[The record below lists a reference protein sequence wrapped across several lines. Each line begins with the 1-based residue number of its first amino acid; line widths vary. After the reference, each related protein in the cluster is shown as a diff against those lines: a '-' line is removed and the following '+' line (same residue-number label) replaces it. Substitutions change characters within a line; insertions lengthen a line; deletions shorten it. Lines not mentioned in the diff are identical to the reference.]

1 MLNQRKV
8 PIKMNPDLELL
19 AKKES
24 LSSSSNSNIAARNH
38 QELEATIENL
48 HKLLEISRLREK
60 RLVSKLEQLGGGQ
73 TISLDL
79 ETQSTSLL
87 LSSSNGEYDNCP
99 LEPKVSFL
107 SSVIDRGGW
116 LIGLLTVQS
125 LSSFVLSW
133 NESLFREHPNII
145 YFLTMLV
152 GAGGNAGNQAA
163 VRVIRG
169 IALGSINDKNFT
181 TFLYRECLMAITL
194 SVSLGAV
201 GIIRT
206 MVTPHISALET
217 FAIGLSLMLIVF
229 ISIVAGCLLPFILQ
243 ALKFDPAH
251 SSTSIQVIMDI
262 AGVLITCLT
271 AHLILNT
278 GLGPRLFHMP
288 SSSGGGLI
296 NGNHNPK
303 SMTS

>member
-1 MLNQRKV
+1 MLNQIKV

-24 LSSSSNSNIAARNH
+24 LSSSSSNLTRNH
-38 QELEATIENL
+38 ELEATIENL
-48 HKLLEISRLREK
+48 HKLLEVSRLREK

-79 ETQSTSLL
+79 EIQTVAL
-87 LSSSNGEYDNCP
+87 SSNGEYDNCP

-116 LIGLLTVQS
+116 LVGLLTVQS

-133 NESLFREHPNII
+133 NESLFRQHPNII

-181 TFLYRECLMAITL
+181 TFLYRECLMAVTL

-206 MVTPHISALET
+206 MVTPNISALET

-229 ISIVAGCLLPFILQ
+229 ISILAGCLLPFILQ

-288 SSSGGGLI
+288 SSGML
-296 NGNHNPK
+296 NGAK

>member
-1 MLNQRKV
+1 
-8 PIKMNPDLELL
+8 MNPDLELL

-24 LSSSSNSNIAARNH
+24 LSQNTNLTRNH
-38 QELEATIENL
+38 ELEASVENL
-48 HKLLEISRLREK
+48 QKLLEVSRLREK
-60 RLVSKLEQLGGGQ
+60 RLVSKLEQLGGRAV
-73 TISLDL
+73 SFDL
-79 ETQSTSLL
+79 EMQSTAIVSG
-87 LSSSNGEYDNCP
+87 GEYDNCP

-116 LIGLLTVQS
+116 LVGLLTVQS

-133 NESLFREHPNII
+133 NEGLFRDHPNII

-181 TFLYRECLMAITL
+181 TFLYRECLMAVTL

-201 GIIRT
+201 GIVRT
-206 MVTPHISALET
+206 MITPNIAALET

-229 ISIVAGCLLPFILQ
+229 ISILAGCLLPFILQ

-278 GLGPRLFHMP
+278 GLGHRLFHMP
-288 SSSGGGLI
+288 ASGAL
-296 NGNHNPK
+296 NGAK
-303 SMTS
+303 SMTAS

>member
-1 MLNQRKV
+1 
-8 PIKMNPDLELL
+8 MNPDLELL
-19 AKKES
+19 ARKE
-24 LSSSSNSNIAARNH
+24 SNSNLTSKNY
-38 QELEATIENL
+38 QELEATVENL
-48 HKLLEISRLREK
+48 QKLLDISRLREK
-60 RLVSKLEQLGGGQ
+60 RLVSKLEQLGGQ
-73 TISLDL
+73 VISLDL
-79 ETQSTSLL
+79 EIQNTVI
-87 LSSSNGEYDNCP
+87 SSGEYDNCP
-99 LEPKVSFL
+99 LEPKVSFV

-116 LIGLLTVQS
+116 LVGLLTVQS

-133 NESLFREHPNII
+133 NESLFRQHPNII

-169 IALGSINDKNFT
+169 MALGSINDKNFA
-181 TFLYRECLMAITL
+181 TFLYRECLMAVTL
-194 SVSLGAV
+194 SVTLGAV

-206 MVTPHISALET
+206 MITPNISALET

-229 ISIVAGCLLPFILQ
+229 ISILAGCLLPFILQ
-243 ALKFDPAH
+243 SLKFDPAH

-278 GLGPRLFHMP
+278 GLGHRLFHMP
-288 SSSGGGLI
+288 STGIL
-296 NGNHNPK
+296 NGAK
-303 SMTS
+303 SMSS

>member
-1 MLNQRKV
+1 MLNQRKIV
-8 PIKMNPDLELL
+8 IKMNPDLELL
-19 AKKES
+19 ARKE
-24 LSSSSNSNIAARNH
+24 SNSNLTSKNY
-38 QELEATIENL
+38 QELEATVENL
-48 HKLLEISRLREK
+48 QKLLDISRLREK
-60 RLVSKLEQLGGGQ
+60 RLVSKLEQLGGQ
-73 TISLDL
+73 VISLDL
-79 ETQSTSLL
+79 EIQNTVI
-87 LSSSNGEYDNCP
+87 SSGEYDNCP
-99 LEPKVSFL
+99 LEPKVSFV

-116 LIGLLTVQS
+116 LVGLLTVQS

-133 NESLFREHPNII
+133 NESLFRQHPNII

-169 IALGSINDKNFT
+169 MALGSINDKNFA
-181 TFLYRECLMAITL
+181 TFLYRECLMAVTL
-194 SVSLGAV
+194 SVTLGAV

-206 MVTPHISALET
+206 MITPNISALET

-229 ISIVAGCLLPFILQ
+229 ISILAGCLLPFILQ
-243 ALKFDPAH
+243 SLKFDPAH

-278 GLGPRLFHMP
+278 GLGHRLFHMP
-288 SSSGGGLI
+288 STGIL
-296 NGNHNPK
+296 NGAK
-303 SMTS
+303 SMSS